1 MIHKYRPD
9 FTTRDIDISMLRVCP
24 ESRAVV
30 FRVHPFSIP
39 SIDGKN
45 AIRFNKDDIIA
56 IKDVCDL
63 AQGLRTVNP
72 PIPHQI
78 LTSIRD

>member
-1 MIHKYRPD
+1 MIYKYRPD

-24 ESRAVV
+24 ESGAVAFRA
-30 FRVHPFSIP
+30 HPFSKP

-63 AQGLRTVNP
+63 AQGPRTVSP